1 MNKPI
6 TQWHQKNVWLIGAS
20 SGIGLALGK
29 LLVAQGANVILS
41 ARNQE
46 RLLSAVEQGSGAS
59 AVTVDVCDVRSVEQA
74 FAQVMQI
81 ISTIDAVIYLAGD
94 YEPMSSKTLDVMRA
108 KKIIDVNLLGAF
120 HVLSAVLPVLCKQNQ
135 GMLAFTASL
144 AGYRGL
150 PNSLAYGASKA
161 GLINLCESLYAEL
174 IDTPIDVRV
183 INPGFVKTPLTDKN
197 TFEMPC
203 LLTPEEAARAIIN
216 GFKTSAFEIHFPKQ
230 FSWVMKALSWLPNWL
245 YFKFIKNFK

>member
-6 TQWHQKNVWLIGAS
+6 TQWRQKNVWLIGAS

-29 LLVAQGANVILS
+29 LLIAQGANVILS
-41 ARNQE
+41 ARNQS
-46 RLLSAVEQGSGAS
+46 RLLSALEEGAGVS
-59 AVTVDVCDVRSVEQA
+59 AVTMDVCDLHSVEQA
-74 FAQVMQI
+74 FAQVMQTI
-81 ISTIDAVIYLAGD
+81 ATIDVVIYLAGD
-94 YEPMSSKTLDVMRA
+94 YEPMSSATLDVLRA
-108 KKIIDVNLLGAF
+108 KQIIDINLLGAF
-120 HVLSAVLPVLCKQNQ
+120 HVLSVVLPVLRKQNA
-135 GMLAFTASL
+135 GAVAFTASL

-161 GLINLCESLYAEL
+161 GLINFCEGLYAEL

-197 TFEMPC
+197 TFKMPC
-203 LLTPEEAARAIIN
+203 LLTPEEAALSIVD

-230 FSWVMKALSWLPNWL
+230 FSMVMKALSWLPNWV
-245 YFKFIKNFK
+245 YFKIIKNFT

>member
-6 TQWHQKNVWLIGAS
+6 PQWHEKNVWLIGAS

-41 ARNQE
+41 ARNQS
-46 RLLSAVEQGSGAS
+46 RLFSALEQGAGNS
-59 AVTVDVCDVRSVEQA
+59 AVTMDVCDLHGVEQA
-74 FAQVMQI
+74 FAQVMQT
-81 ISTIDAVIYLAGD
+81 ISTVDVIIYLAGD
-94 YEPMSSKTLDVMRA
+94 YEPMSSVTLDVMRA
-108 KKIIDVNLLGAF
+108 KQIMDINLLGAF
-120 HVLSAVLPVLCKQNQ
+120 HVLSVVLPVLRKQNE
-135 GMLAFTASL
+135 GALAFTASL

-161 GLINLCESLYAEL
+161 GLINFCEGLYAEL

-203 LLTPEEAARAIIN
+203 LLTPEEAARAIVD
-216 GFKTSAFEIHFPKQ
+216 GFKTSAFEIHFPKR
-230 FSWVMKALSWLPNWL
+230 FSWTMKALSWLPNWL
-245 YFKFIKNFK
+245 YFKIVKHAK